1 MVEADEH
8 HPVGGVRRRNKA
20 RNPIDGEV
28 GAFRLLDLDEEPHPL
43 AVRPVKHFDKCR
55 DPCPGKALM
64 KPGSRI
70 ESADPLET
78 EIGCEAMAI
87 GRSVDREVMQNDRL
101 AVRGQHDVDLDHR
114 CAPGFAGARRS
125 DLLARGTGGSNP
137 RCSSGESSTNLK
149 AKSPVWP
156 YQRRACCGTR
166 GWEAQ

>member
-8 HPVGGVRRRNKA
+8 HPVDGVRRRNKA

-28 GAFRLLDLDEEPHPL
+28 GPFRLLDLDEEPHPL

-70 ESADPLET
+70 ETADPLET
-78 EIGCEAMAI
+78 QIGCEAMAI

-114 CAPGFAGARRS
+114 CAPGFRRLESRKRVLWVVEAVAR
-125 DLLARGTGGSNP
+125 
-137 RCSSGESSTNLK
+137 
-149 AKSPVWP
+149 
-156 YQRRACCGTR
+156 
-166 GWEAQ
+166 